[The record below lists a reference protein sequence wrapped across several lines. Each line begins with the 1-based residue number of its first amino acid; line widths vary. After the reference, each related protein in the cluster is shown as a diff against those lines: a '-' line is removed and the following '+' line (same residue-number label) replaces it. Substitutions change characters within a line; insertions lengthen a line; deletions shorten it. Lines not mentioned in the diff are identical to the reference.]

1 MIYLKLIWTFI
12 KIGFLGFGGG
22 YAMLS
27 MIMQEVVE
35 ENAWMDS
42 TEFADMVAISQ
53 MTPGPVS
60 INIATYVGYETAGY
74 LGAAIST
81 IALCLPS
88 MLMVILLAHFLF
100 NQKYKSITDNAL
112 KILKPAIAGLI
123 LSAGITMMNTSN
135 FTDAGLHQNNIS
147 IVICATSFVA
157 SYFFKANPIILIV
170 AAGVLGYVIY

>member
-1 MIYLKLIWTFI
+1 MIYLRLIWTFI
-12 KIGFLGFGGG
+12 KIGVLGFGGG

-35 ENAWMDS
+35 KNAWMTS
-42 TEFADMVAISQ
+42 SEFADMVAISQ

-74 LGAAIST
+74 IGATLST
-81 IALCLPS
+81 LALCLPS

-100 NQKYKSITDNAL
+100 NKKHKTITDNAL

-123 LSAGITMMNTSN
+123 LSAGIAMMNANN
-135 FTDAGLHQNNIS
+135 FSDAGLHRHNIS
-147 IVICATSFVA
+147 IAICALSFIA

-170 AAGVLGYVIY
+170 VAGVAGLVFF

>member
-12 KIGFLGFGGG
+12 KIGILGFGGG

-81 IALCLPS
+81 LALCLPS

-123 LSAGITMMNTSN
+123 LSAGIAMMNTNN
-135 FTDAGLHQNNIS
+135 FTDAGLNQNNIS
-147 IVICATSFVA
+147 IVICVLSFIA

-170 AAGVLGYVIY
+170 VAGIAGFVIY

>member
-12 KIGFLGFGGG
+12 KIGVLGFGGG

-35 ENAWMDS
+35 ENAWMDP
-42 TEFADMVAISQ
+42 TEFADIVAISQ

-74 LGAAIST
+74 LGAALST

-100 NQKYKSITDNAL
+100 NKKYKSITDNAL

-123 LSAGITMMNTSN
+123 LSAGIAMMNASN
-135 FTDAGLHQNNIS
+135 FTDAGPHQNNIS
-147 IVICATSFVA
+147 IVICVLSFIA
-157 SYFFKANPIILIV
+157 SYFFKANPIIIIV
-170 AAGVLGYVIY
+170 VAGIAGFVIY